1 MKPHAP
7 RATGALVFTTATAA
21 ALIVAVAAGGAGAEP
36 AAPSP
41 QAPPDGV
48 TYREAG
54 RFTTAGKPRDLL
66 LHPESKN
73 LYVGSDDLAD
83 TADVNEGGLYVLNP
97 ADGSVRSTVIR
108 IPGPTGTLGRR
119 AVTRIGAALPGDGVV
134 FGYPLRGI
142 GTARTGDE
150 AAAGVWVAGAT
161 VTDLG
166 PGTGPGTGL
175 VAQGPVLAEVDLAT
189 AAVRRSL
196 TLEGGDSFAVDA
208 ARKTVWFTDFA
219 NRRLY
224 KVDTERLA
232 VVATVELPAGEGFG
246 GFTEVDPQTGAV
258 WVGLDNS
265 VVVYA
270 ATGTRLGAL
279 TGKDLP
285 RAARFDSA
293 TGQAFVVWQDA
304 GDPSLPGSD
313 NDGTLTVYRS
323 ADLTEAVR
331 PVVLPGNQA
340 QLGAASL
347 AVQPGAEVVLVS
359 SPAQGTITRLERF
372 VPPAPS
378 PDPSADP
385 SADPSSQPSPSPD
398 PSVSV
403 PSPGSSAGTTP
414 GPGSATSPAAS
425 PAPGPAAAG
434 AVVGG
439 TGGQPPAAGPAPAPA
454 PHGSLASTGTT
465 VLSLAGTAAALTLA
479 GWALI
484 RFRAGRSRSRSKSW
498 VTNGG

>member
-7 RATGALVFTTATAA
+7 RVTGALVFTTATAA
-21 ALIVAVAAGGAGAEP
+21 ALIVAVTAGGAGAEP

-41 QAPPDGV
+41 QAAPGGV

-73 LYVGSDDLAD
+73 LYIGSDDLAD

-97 ADGSVRSTVIR
+97 ADGSVRSTVTR
-108 IPGPTGTLGRR
+108 IPGPTGTLARR

-150 AAAGVWVAGAT
+150 TAAGAWVAGAT
-161 VTDLG
+161 VTDIG
-166 PGTGPGTGL
+166 PGTGPGTAL
-175 VAQGPVLAEVDLAT
+175 VAQGPVLVEVDLAT

-232 VVATVELPAGEGFG
+232 VVVTVELPAGEGFG

-270 ATGTRLGAL
+270 APGTRLRAL
-279 TGKDLP
+279 SGKDLP

-313 NDGTLTVYRS
+313 NDGTLTVHRS
-323 ADLTEAVR
+323 ADLTELVR
-331 PVVLPGNQA
+331 PVVLPGNQV
-340 QLGAASL
+340 QLGVASL

-372 VPPAPS
+372 VPPEPS
-378 PDPSADP
+378 PDPS
-385 SADPSSQPSPSPD
+385 SHPSPSPD
-398 PSVSV
+398 PSA
-403 PSPGSSAGTTP
+403 SAPLLGASTGTPTGP
-414 GPGSATSPAAS
+414 GPATSPAAS
-425 PAPGPAAAG
+425 PVPAPDGSTAAPG

-439 TGGQPPAAGPAPAPA
+439 TGGQPPAAGAAPAPA

-484 RFRAGRSRSRSKSW
+484 PFRAGRP
-498 VTNGG
+498 GPG

>member
-7 RATGALVFTTATAA
+7 RVTGALVFTTATAA
-21 ALIVAVAAGGAGAEP
+21 ALIVAVTAGGAGAEP

-41 QAPPDGV
+41 QAAPGGV

-97 ADGSVRSTVIR
+97 ADGSVRSTVTR
-108 IPGPTGTLGRR
+108 IPGPTGTLARR

-150 AAAGVWVAGAT
+150 TAAGAWVAGAT
-161 VTDLG
+161 VTDIG
-166 PGTGPGTGL
+166 PGTGPGTAL

-279 TGKDLP
+279 SGKDLP

-313 NDGTLTVYRS
+313 NDGTLTVHRS
-323 ADLTEAVR
+323 ADLTELVR
-331 PVVLPGNQA
+331 PVVLPGNQV
-340 QLGAASL
+340 QLGVASL

-378 PDPSADP
+378 PDPS
-385 SADPSSQPSPSPD
+385 SHPSPSPD
-398 PSVSV
+398 PSASA
-403 PSPGSSAGTTP
+403 PSPGASAGTPT
-414 GPGSATSPAAS
+414 GPGTATSPAAS
-425 PAPGPAAAG
+425 PVPAPAGSTAAPG

-439 TGGQPPAAGPAPAPA
+439 TGGQPPAAGAAPAPA

-484 RFRAGRSRSRSKSW
+484 RFRAGRPGR
-498 VTNGG
+498 TGPG

>member
-7 RATGALVFTTATAA
+7 RATGALVFTTATTA
-21 ALIVAVAAGGAGAEP
+21 ALIVTVAAGGAGAEP
-36 AAPSP
+36 TAPSP
-41 QAPPDGV
+41 PAAPDGV
-48 TYREAG
+48 TYRETG

-83 TADVNEGGLYVLNP
+83 TADVNESGLYVLNP
-97 ADGSVRSTVIR
+97 ADGAVRGTVTR

-119 AVTRIGAALPGDGVV
+119 AVTRIAAPLPGDGVV

-142 GTARTGDE
+142 GTAKTGDE
-150 AAAGVWVAGAT
+150 TAAGAWVAGAT

-166 PGTGPGTGL
+166 PGTGPATVL

-208 ARKTVWFTDFA
+208 ARKTVWFTDFG

-224 KVDTERLA
+224 KVDSERLA

-246 GFTEVDPQTGAV
+246 WFTEVDPQTGNV
-258 WVGLDNS
+258 WVGLDDS

-270 ATGTRLGAL
+270 ATGARLGAL
-279 TGKDLP
+279 TGKDQP
-285 RAARFDSA
+285 RAARFDAA

-313 NDGTLTVYRS
+313 NDGALTVYRA
-323 ADLTEAVR
+323 ADLTEVVR
-331 PVVLPGNQA
+331 SVVLPGNQS

-347 AVQPGAEVVLVS
+347 AVQPGGEVVLVG
-359 SPAQGTITRLERF
+359 SPAQGAITRLERT
-372 VPPAPS
+372 VPPKPS
-378 PDPSADP
+378 PDPSSDP
-385 SADPSSQPSPSPD
+385 SG
-398 PSVSV
+398 
-403 PSPGSSAGTTP
+403 PSPGPSASASGPGPVTPSAAPPLPTTTSLAAPPAAAVGGTGGEPPHAAPGPGAGPGP
-414 GPGSATSPAAS
+414 GPGSA
-425 PAPGPAAAG
+425 
-434 AVVGG
+434 
-439 TGGQPPAAGPAPAPA
+439 PA
-454 PHGSLASTGTT
+454 PHGALASTGTT
-465 VLSLAGTAAALTLA
+465 VLSGAGVAVALTAA
-479 GWALI
+479 GWGLI
-484 RFRAGRSRSRSKSW
+484 RLRAGRFGRI
-498 VTNGG
+498 GPG

>member
-7 RATGALVFTTATAA
+7 RVTGALVFTTATAA
-21 ALIVAVAAGGAGAEP
+21 ALFVAVAAGGAGAEP
-36 AAPSP
+36 AASP
-41 QAPPDGV
+41 QAVPGGV

-83 TADVNEGGLYVLNP
+83 TAEVNEGGLYVLNP
-97 ADGSVRSTVIR
+97 ADGSVRSTVTR
-108 IPGPTGTLGRR
+108 FPGPTGTLGRR

-150 AAAGVWVAGAT
+150 TAAGAWVAGAT

-166 PGTGPGTGL
+166 PGTGPGTAL

-232 VVATVELPAGEGFG
+232 VAGTVELPAGEGFG

-279 TGKDLP
+279 RGKDLP

-313 NDGTLTVYRS
+313 NDGTLTVHRS
-323 ADLTEAVR
+323 ADLTELVQ
-331 PVVLPGNQA
+331 PVVLPGNHV
-340 QLGAASL
+340 QLGVASL
-347 AVQPGAEVVLVS
+347 AVQPGAEAVLVS

-372 VPPAPS
+372 VPPEPS
-378 PDPSADP
+378 PDPS
-385 SADPSSQPSPSPD
+385 SHPSPSPD
-398 PSVSV
+398 PSASA
-403 PSPGSSAGTTP
+403 PSPGSSAGTPTGP
-414 GPGSATSPAAS
+414 GPATSPAAS
-425 PAPGPAAAG
+425 PSPAPAGSTAAPG

-439 TGGQPPAAGPAPAPA
+439 TGGQPPEAGPAPAPA

-465 VLSLAGTAAALTLA
+465 VLSLAGMAAALTLA

-484 RFRAGRSRSRSKSW
+484 RFRAGRPGR
-498 VTNGG
+498 TGPG